1 MLDACLEGA
10 ADGEGDAIRRWGLME
25 SVLGGVVEDDGL
37 GFRVG
42 LEGTGRVEKREEEEM
57 IWRVMTTNLESE
69 KNTRKKQEATRE
81 CRSQPKYYHY
91 LLIILTLPSSIII
104 IIYFTLLYV
113 TLLYFY
119 FYFTLLYFTL
129 LYYTLLYSTC

>member
-1 MLDACLEGA
+1 MLDAFLE
-10 ADGEGDAIRRWGLME
+10 DGGDGDSGAIRRWGLVE
-25 SVLGGVVEDDGL
+25 SVLGDVVEDDGL

-81 CRSQPKYYHY
+81 CRYRPNTIVIYLTSTLSIMYTYKYN
-91 LLIILTLPSSIII
+91 LLLLCFTFT
-104 IIYFTLLYV
+104 FTLL
-113 TLLYFY
+113 LLY
-119 FYFTLLYFTL
+119 
-129 LYYTLLYSTC
+129 